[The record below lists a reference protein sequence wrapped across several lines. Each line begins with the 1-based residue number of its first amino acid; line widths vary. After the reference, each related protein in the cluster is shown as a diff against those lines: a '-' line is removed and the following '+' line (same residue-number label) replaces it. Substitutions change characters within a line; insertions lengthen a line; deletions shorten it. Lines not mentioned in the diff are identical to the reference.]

1 MKSSYLQ
8 TNSELHSK
16 IRDIN
21 IKCDNLVVGSSLEAL
36 TYSFLNNIPIISSD
50 LTPPF
55 HFENF
60 EHNQDLSVF
69 GLENVTKTIKT
80 NFAEKK
86 VGLNKLWLWE
96 RLLFSLSNAGL
107 FPTMD
112 KPVSLRISDNILKAP
127 TSNARMAKIH
137 YKNLIV
143 FDDNKLQGLRV
154 GQPTG
159 DLCEV
164 YDWFRVRSGMKHKY
178 DRIEDATDFVKC
190 ILFYPSERVTGD
202 HDFKDAVSISYILKK
217 DLNTFEYS
225 DINARFKTK
234 YMMKEAGIKGA
245 RNGRD
250 MNDKTKFKYY
260 DVKIENITRQ
270 IVYPKNVHKS
280 YDNII
285 FNYDSF
291 DDIINKNPLKESY
304 ASNIFKR
311 TCKS

>member
-1 MKSSYLQ
+1 VKSLCLQ
-8 TNSELHSK
+8 TKNELYSK

-21 IKCDNLVVGSSLEAL
+21 IKCDELVVGSSIEAL
-36 TYSFLNNIPIISSD
+36 AYSFLNNVPIVSSG
-50 LTPPF
+50 LKSPF
-55 HFENF
+55 HFERF
-60 EHNQDLSVF
+60 EHDQDLSVF
-69 GLENVTKTIKT
+69 EIDNATKTIKT

-86 VGLNKLWLWE
+86 VGISKLWLWE
-96 RLLFSLSNAGL
+96 RLLFSLSTGGL
-107 FPTMD
+107 FPMID

-143 FDDNKLQGLRV
+143 FDDDKLQGLRA
-154 GQPTG
+154 GQSS
-159 DLCEV
+159 DELCKV
-164 YDWFRVRSGMKHKY
+164 YDWFRVRSGMKHQY
-178 DRIEDATDFVKC
+178 DRIEDTTDFVKH

-202 HDFKDAVSISYILKK
+202 HDFKDAVSVSYISKN
-217 DLNTFEYS
+217 DLNSFEYS

-260 DVKIENITRQ
+260 DVKIENTNREI
-270 IVYPKNVHKS
+270 IYPKNIYNS
-280 YDNII
+280 YDNIV

-291 DDIINKNPLKESY
+291 NDIINKNPLKESY
-304 ASNIFKR
+304 VSNIFKR